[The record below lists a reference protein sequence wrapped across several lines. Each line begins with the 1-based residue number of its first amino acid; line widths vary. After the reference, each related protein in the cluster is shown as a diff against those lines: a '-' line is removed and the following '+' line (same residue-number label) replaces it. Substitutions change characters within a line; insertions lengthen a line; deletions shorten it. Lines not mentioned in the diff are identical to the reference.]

1 MHNIESFIRNDAFT
15 MTCFNL
21 KFNTVTVAENSENIV
36 LVPFQIEWS
45 TYLNESQRYNAIF
58 NEDHQRMMLLRQ
70 LSSAYQ
76 YVPIISRFLY
86 CCQFHVE

>member
-36 LVPFQIEWS
+36 LVPFQIE
-45 TYLNESQRYNAIF
+45 
-58 NEDHQRMMLLRQ
+58 
-70 LSSAYQ
+70 
-76 YVPIISRFLY
+76 
-86 CCQFHVE
+86 